1 MKLLLA
7 LLVLPALAHADL
19 WVPEQMIEG
28 GLYRGLVVLDEP
40 SAGARL
46 VLLSSDNPRAV
57 GVPESALV
65 PPHSNHG
72 VFEVRA
78 GAPGGATVSAAVGG
92 LLFSKGA
99 TVAGELAG
107 PASLRI
113 TLPSESAQAGTMTGY
128 LTVLD
133 GAGVPDESGA
143 AARLTSSG
151 GVSVQGQVEVPPGS
165 FQAPFWLG
173 VSGDGRITADAP
185 GLAPHTVSVR
195 HAREDVDVRVAVAPR
210 IAMEDSHAFYYVWLE
225 RDGRPFRPPY
235 ALEAFVHTGDRGVA
249 RMLPAQEGGAKILLA
264 GGAARGVLY
273 TGERGVSTVTASVP
287 ALGSAEAMLLVGPAR
302 LAGGPGAEP
311 LLREQDL
318 AGEPPEAGP
327 PDLILSWIHPS
338 VTDGQAW
345 AVAAAYSS
353 QTGRSLAADGSGVA
367 EEAVLVPARLP
378 GGAVHVSSG
387 PGLEHRGAYPFVE
400 ETTKTNAIEFGVRG
414 TGHGEH
420 SLRASGQGMDAGNEA
435 GVRVARAHAGA
446 LEVVL
451 APLPALPGREQ
462 ALAIA
467 SLADGGAVADPAG
480 LPGASELYVSAVS
493 ARLSSGTAGFS
504 GSSAVVYGT
513 LTGAGSLT
521 ASLAGVGSATA
532 PLEPSGAPAPPG
544 LSAPARV
551 RAGEPFPFSVH
562 GYSGG
567 APVPAPRVTGVSS
580 ELGAS
585 FSGGM
590 AVLERAGSADMSVV
604 TEAGAASAPIEAFEN
619 TMDLRLRLSGTEL
632 RVGERLVL
640 EADGEEGA
648 SFELDTDL
656 PFERGG
662 PGAFVVTV
670 DREGPSLLSVTAERE
685 GYAPA
690 HASAT
695 VSGRLAHAL
704 EVSASDSR
712 GNPLRPEFS
721 MVSEGRRSAAAPH
734 LEELPPGPVSVEFPL
749 EHREAGRGYELS
761 KVLAGG
767 AEAGPGA
774 VDLYMSGDA
783 SVRAVYER
791 RVLVTVEGGHG
802 SGTYGEGQTVRV
814 SAPDRP
820 VLWFL
825 VREVFERWDGL
836 EADSAEAVFEASEDL
851 HARAVYREDWT
862 YLLLALALPLAG
874 ASLAAFAR
882 GSARLRW
889 AAERLMER
897 AGPGR

>member
-1 MKLLLA
+1 MKALLA
-7 LLVLPALAHADL
+7 LLFLPALAHADL

-28 GLYRGLVVLDEP
+28 GLYRGVVVLDEP
-40 SAGARL
+40 SAEARQ
-46 VLLSSDNPRAV
+46 VLLSSDDPRAA

-72 VFEVRA
+72 VFDVRA
-78 GAPGGATVSAAVGG
+78 GAPGGATVSAAADGR
-92 LLFSKGA
+92 LFSKA
-99 TVAGELAG
+99 VLVSERRDG
-107 PASLRI
+107 PASLLI
-113 TLPSESAQAGTMTGY
+113 TLPSESAQAGAMTGY

-133 GAGVPDESGA
+133 GGGVPDDSGA
-143 AARLTSSG
+143 AVRLTASG
-151 GVSVQGQVEVPPGS
+151 GVSAQSRVEVPPGS

-173 VSGDGRITADAP
+173 VSGDGGITADAP
-185 GLAPHTVSVR
+185 GLAPHTVYVK
-195 HAREDVDVRVAVAPR
+195 HARADVDVRVAVAPR
-210 IAMEDSHAFYYVWLE
+210 VAMENSRAFYYVWLE
-225 RDGRPFRPPY
+225 RDGLPFRPPY
-235 ALEAFVHTGDRGVA
+235 ALEAFLHTGDRSVA
-249 RMLPAQEGGAKILLA
+249 RMLPAQEGGAKTLLS

-273 TGERGVSTVTASVP
+273 TGERGISTVTASVP
-287 ALGSAEAMLLVGPAR
+287 AVGAAEDVLMVGPAR
-302 LAGGPGAEP
+302 VSGGPGAEP
-311 LLREQDL
+311 QLREQDL
-318 AGEPPEAGP
+318 AGAPPKAGP
-327 PDLILSWIHPS
+327 PDLVLSWIYPS

-353 QTGRSLAADGSGVA
+353 HVRRSLAADGSGIE

-387 PGLEHRGAYPFVE
+387 PGLEHKGAYQFAE
-400 ETTKTNAIEFGVRG
+400 ESAKTNAIEFGV
-414 TGHGEH
+414 TGAGQGEH

-435 GVRVARAHAGA
+435 RVRVAQAHAGGLEVA
-446 LEVVL
+446 LE
-451 APLPALPGREQ
+451 PLPALPGREQ
-462 ALAIA
+462 ALALA
-467 SLADGGAVADPAG
+467 SLADGGALADPAALG
-480 LPGASELYVSAVS
+480 GAAFSVSAVS
-493 ARLSSGTAGFS
+493 ARLSSETVGFS

-513 LTGAGSLT
+513 LTGTGSVT
-521 ASLAGVGSATA
+521 ASLEGVGSATA
-532 PLEPSGAPAPPG
+532 PVEPSGAPAPPG

-567 APVPAPRVTGVSS
+567 APAPPPRVTGVSS

-590 AVLERAGSADMSVV
+590 LVLERAGSADVSVV

-619 TMDLRLRLSGTEL
+619 EMGLRLRLSGTEF
-632 RVGERLVL
+632 RVGELLVL
-640 EADGEEGA
+640 EASGQEGA
-648 SFELDTDL
+648 SFELDTAL
-656 PFERGG
+656 PFERDG
-662 PGAFVVTV
+662 PGRFLVAI

-690 HASAT
+690 SASAS

-704 EVSASDSR
+704 EISAADSR

-721 MVSEGRRSAAAPH
+721 VRADGVRSAVAPH
-734 LEELPPGPVSVEFPL
+734 SEELPPGPVSVEFPL
-749 EHREAGRGYELS
+749 EHREAGRGYALS
-761 KVLAGG
+761 GVSADGIP
-767 AEAGPGA
+767 AGPGA
-774 VDLYMSGDA
+774 VDLHLSGDA
-783 SVRAVYER
+783 SVEATYER
-791 RVLVTVEGGHG
+791 RVLVTVEGGTG
-802 SGTYGEGQTVRV
+802 SGTYGEGETVRV

-825 VREVFERWDGL
+825 VREVFERWEGL
-836 EADSAEAVFEASEDL
+836 EASSAEAVFEASEDL

-889 AAERLMER
+889 AAEAAMER
-897 AGPGR
+897 AGLGR